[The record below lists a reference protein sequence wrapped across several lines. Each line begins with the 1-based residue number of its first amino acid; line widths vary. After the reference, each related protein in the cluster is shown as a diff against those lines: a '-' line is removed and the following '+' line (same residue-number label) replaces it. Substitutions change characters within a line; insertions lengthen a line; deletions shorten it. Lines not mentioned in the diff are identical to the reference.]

1 MYAKKLPTKLHRKAI
16 VDDFCM
22 GRQYER
28 LEGLEGRG
36 FSATKINFEKPPEVG
51 ERVAESKIVL
61 NCNE

>member
-36 FSATKINFEKPPEVG
+36 FSATKINFEKPPEG
-51 ERVAESKIVL
+51 GGARG
-61 NCNE
+61 